1 MADAALELFVIE
13 PLYGVTCTVVA
24 YVVASALYEKLGR
37 PSLLHPVLIAMLGL
51 GGLLVVTGT
60 SYESYFAS
68 ARPLHLLLGPAV
80 VLLAVPLFRHRH
92 SIARFFGV
100 IFATVALG
108 SLVALAASVAPALF
122 TNADPEMVRSL
133 APRAATTTVAI
144 AISEEIGGIPGLTA
158 VVVILSAIVGI
169 TAGPPL
175 IRIMNIREDRA
186 IGLALGVSAHVL
198 GVGRAFQISEVAGV
212 FASIGMVLN
221 ALATVALIAVLQG
234 SF

>member
-1 MADAALELFVIE
+1 MAEAGFGLFVLE
-13 PLYGVTCTVVA
+13 PLYGVSCTVVA
-24 YVVASALYEKLGR
+24 YVGASVLYEKLGR

-51 GGLLVVTGT
+51 GGFLVVTGT

-92 SIARFFGV
+92 SITSFFGV
-100 IFATVALG
+100 IFATVVLG
-108 SLVALAASVAPALF
+108 CLIALAASVAPALF
-122 TNADPEMVRSL
+122 TGADPEMVRSL

-144 AISEEIGGIPGLTA
+144 GISEEIGGIPGVTA
-158 VVVILSAIVGI
+158 VVVILSAIVGV

-175 IRIMNIREDRA
+175 MRMLNIRDDRA

-198 GVGRAFQISEVAGV
+198 GVGRAFQISETAGA

-221 ALATVALIAVLQG
+221 ALATVTLVAVLHG
-234 SF
+234 TL